1 MNGERR
7 NTIDCAATAIEF
19 LQGKWK
25 VHILY
30 AMRGGPVRLGQLTR
44 QIPLASKKM
53 LMTDL
58 KKLVSSGLA
67 IREDLSD
74 NQMVR
79 HVEYDLV
86 EPMKAATFLLL
97 EQLEHWEQVRQGI
110 NADALPTQRSFTQGV
125 PEPTGK
131 SCGLMSS

>member
-1 MNGERR
+1 MNGEGR
-7 NTIDCAATAIEF
+7 NTIDCAATAIEL

-44 QIPLASKKM
+44 QVPRASKKM
-53 LMTDL
+53 LIAEL
-58 KKLVSSGLA
+58 KKVVSSGLVT
-67 IREDLSD
+67 RRDLSD

-86 EPMKAATFLLL
+86 EPMKTPTFLLL
-97 EQLEHWEQVRQGI
+97 EQLEHWEQIRQRFNT
-110 NADALPTQRSFTQGV
+110 NAAPGCLRS
-125 PEPTGK
+125 K
-131 SCGLMSS
+131 LK